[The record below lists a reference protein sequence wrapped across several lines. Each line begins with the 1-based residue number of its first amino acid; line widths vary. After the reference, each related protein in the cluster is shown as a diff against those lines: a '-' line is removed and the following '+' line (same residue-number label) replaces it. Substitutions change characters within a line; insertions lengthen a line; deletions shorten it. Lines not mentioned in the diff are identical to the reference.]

1 MNTEGGNNQWYRLF
15 VIINDIIGV
24 DICGSIDVPDFITN
38 SSVTNA
44 DDGGTGVNEYPNKYN
59 EDFRLI

>member
-1 MNTEGGNNQWYRLF
+1 MISFF

-24 DICGSIDVPDFITN
+24 DICGSIDGPDFITN